1 MLRCFRY
8 EAGWALENNKRLSPL
23 TRADFASAV
32 AVVMNLLGL
41 ATHVLR
47 RGYLRARNG
56 CLVLRAVYRNP
67 GITIGSHV
75 KTVPSS

>member
-1 MLRCFRY
+1 
-8 EAGWALENNKRLSPL
+8 
-23 TRADFASAV
+23 
-32 AVVMNLLGL
+32 MNLLGR
-41 ATHVLR
+41 ATHGLR

-56 CLVLRAVYRNP
+56 GLVLRTVCRNP